1 MQKFLP
7 GVILFLLVAP
17 SLAAATL
24 ISFEPA
30 ATTVGLGGDVAINI
44 VATPEAGELIGE
56 FDFNVLYDP
65 GVLLFGG
72 ATFGPSLNDDP
83 LLCAIAACRGA
94 FDSGGSVNLFELSL
108 VFPLTTLQD
117 GVAPIVLATLN
128 FDAIGVGTSNLGIV
142 GNIRGRSAPF
152 NILGDDFGVALP
164 VFEPGTGT
172 VTVVQVAE
180 PPGLLLALTGLLIF
194 GACRRPR
201 CVVPT

>member
-1 MQKFLP
+1 MKKFLP
-7 GVILFLLVAP
+7 GVVFLFLVAP
-17 SLAAATL
+17 SMAAATL

-30 ATTVGLGGDVAINI
+30 AATVGLGGNVAINI

-65 GVLLFGG
+65 GILAFGG

-83 LLCAIAACRGA
+83 LLCAIVVCRGA
-94 FDSGGSVNLFELSL
+94 ADSAGSVNLFELSL
-108 VFPLTTLQD
+108 VFPLTTLQN
-117 GVAPIVLATLN
+117 GVTPIVLATLN
-128 FDAIGVGTSNLGIV
+128 FNAIGVGTSNLGIV

-180 PPGLLLALTGLLIF
+180 PPAQLLVLTGLLLL
-194 GACRRPR
+194 GACRRR
-201 CVVPT
+201 HSVVPT